1 MTFFSSPTS
10 LNRCTLNQ
18 LKHRACK
25 TEVAGWLKRDRD
37 HLICSRDGQEV
48 FKKEQSGPIMQ
59 WCIISHK
66 EEVDVMGREG
76 DRPEGKFCQLHS
88 LLLSWLKTELCR
100 VHYILL
106 VSKREGKYPDPLFH
120 FIYNLQLHSLVLDSC
135 LIKFIGYQALNQEVK
150 RA

>member
-88 LLLSWLKTELCR
+88 FSQVDWKQSFAEYTI
-100 VHYILL
+100 YS
-106 VSKREGKYPDPLFH
+106 SKREGKYPDPLFH
-120 FIYNLQLHSLVLDSC
+120 FIYNLQLHSFLVLDSC

>member
-37 HLICSRDGQEV
+37 HLICSWDGQEV

-88 LLLSWLKTELCR
+88 FSQVDWKQSFAEYIIYSWFQKERANTRTLSF
-100 VHYILL
+100 ILFTIF
-106 VSKREGKYPDPLFH
+106 SYTP
-120 FIYNLQLHSLVLDSC
+120 SWC
-135 LIKFIGYQALNQEVK
+135 LIA
-150 RA
+150 A